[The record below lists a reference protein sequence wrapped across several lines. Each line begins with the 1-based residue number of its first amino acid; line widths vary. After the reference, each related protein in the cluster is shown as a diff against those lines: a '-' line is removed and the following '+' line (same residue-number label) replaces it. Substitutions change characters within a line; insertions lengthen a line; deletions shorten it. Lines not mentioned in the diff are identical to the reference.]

1 MAQAPVLKGRQTR
14 ETHAGVF
21 NRSFMCH
28 VPLDLSEET
37 KSKEMGFGRNNLHP
51 LSQLLWILVFCLSGV
66 RGIP

>member
-1 MAQAPVLKGRQTR
+1 MLLGDTLLFMAQAPVLKGRQTR

-37 KSKEMGFGRNNLHP
+37 KSKEM
-51 LSQLLWILVFCLSGV
+51 VFFFFFF
-66 RGIP
+66 